1 MSPKVA
7 EDAMRELSG
16 HKHRPVMSA
25 KACCSEGP
33 DESATGA
40 PVVALAGAP
49 NVGKSTLFNLLTGA
63 RVSMGNWPGTTVSVS
78 RGVWHTHHTPG
89 APSDQDCS
97 CPEGQCHCDHM
108 ADHDRDIT
116 LIDLPGAYSI
126 DPMSPDE
133 ALTRALLVDCPPA
146 EAPDLVVVVAD
157 AAHLSRSLYLVA
169 QLRERPLRV
178 VVALT
183 MVDVARQYGIEIDT
197 WALSDK
203 LGVPVVSLDP
213 RRRRGQQTLA
223 MAVRNQLDDLPPC
236 PREIA
241 LDPAE
246 LSVGPDA
253 LPATPTD
260 TADTAGTGTADAA
273 AADEDADLAREDERF
288 AFIEDAV
295 AGGTTV
301 SGENRKTTSD
311 KIDRWVTHKVF
322 GPIIFAAVMWIVFEV
337 TTTVAA
343 PFQDWLDSFFSGPVS
358 EWTHAGLAAI
368 GLGDTWVNGLLVDGL
383 IAGVGTVLTFA
394 PLMALMFI
402 LLAILEDSGYMARA
416 AVVTD
421 RMMRRIGLPGR
432 AFIPLIVGFGCNVP
446 AISATRALPQAR
458 QRILTSLLVPFTSC
472 TARLTV
478 YVMLASTFFPK
489 MAGTVCFIMY
499 LVSIVLVVLI
509 GMALRKTLWRTMGSE
524 PLVLDLPPYQV
535 PTARLTASVTWVRL
549 KGFLRTASGIIVV
562 AVAAV
567 WLLQSIP
574 VVGGAGFGE
583 AAPEDSAFGVGA
595 SAVAPV
601 FEPAGFGSWQTSSA
615 LVVGFVAKE
624 AVLSSWAQTYAVDD
638 PEETGNETPLRA
650 KVVESF
656 EQSSGGHTYPAVWAF
671 LFFMLSYT
679 PCVATLAVQKREI
692 GIGWTLFG
700 LAMQLAVA
708 YIGAVAIFQIG
719 SLLW

>member
-1 MSPKVA
+1 MSPKIA
-7 EDAMRELSG
+7 EDAMRDLSG
-16 HKHRPVMSA
+16 RKHRSVVSA
-25 KACCSEGP
+25 KACCADGP
-33 DESATGA
+33 DETAAGA

-63 RVSMGNWPGTTVSVS
+63 RVSMGNWPGTTVTVS
-78 RGVWHTHHTPG
+78 RGVWRTRHTPG
-89 APSDQDCS
+89 SPVKVECD
-97 CPEGQCHCDHM
+97 CPEGQCSCHHM
-108 ADHDRDIT
+108 ADHQRDVT

-169 QLRERPLRV
+169 QLRERPLRL

-183 MVDVARQYGIEIDT
+183 MVDVARQRGIEVDT
-197 WALSDK
+197 WALSDRI
-203 LGVPVVSLDP
+203 GVPVVALDP
-213 RRRRGQQTLA
+213 RRRRGEQALA
-223 MAVRNQLDDLPPC
+223 MAVRNELDDLPPC

-241 LDPAE
+241 LAPE
-246 LSVGPDA
+246 EP
-253 LPATPTD
+253 
-260 TADTAGTGTADAA
+260 GTA
-273 AADEDADLAREDERF
+273 EDDDLAREDERF

-295 AGGTTV
+295 AGGTTD

-311 KIDRWVTHKVF
+311 RIDRWVTHKVF
-322 GPIIFAAVMWIVFEV
+322 GPLIFAVVMWMVFEV

-343 PFQDWLDSFFSGPVS
+343 PFQDGLDSLFSGPVS
-358 EWTHAGLAAI
+358 EWTHSGLSAI
-368 GLGDTWVNGLLVDGL
+368 GLGDSWVNGLLVDGL

-421 RMMRRIGLPGR
+421 RMMRSIGLPGR

-478 YVMLASTFFPK
+478 YVMLATTFFPG

-499 LVSIVLVVLI
+499 LISILLVVLI
-509 GMALRKTLWRTMGSE
+509 GLALRKTLWRTMGSE
-524 PLVLDLPPYQV
+524 ALVLDLPPYQL

-574 VVGGAGFGE
+574 VTGHAGFGE
-583 AAPEDSAFGVGA
+583 VAPEDSAFGVA
-595 SAVAPV
+595 AQAVAPA
-601 FEPAGFGSWQTSSA
+601 FEPTGFGSWQTSSA

-638 PEETGNETPLRA
+638 PEETGDETPLQA

-679 PCVATLAVQKREI
+679 PCVATLATQKREI
-692 GIGWTLFG
+692 GLGWTLFG
-700 LAMQLAVA
+700 LGLQLAVA
-708 YIGAVAIFQIG
+708 YLGALAIFQIG

>member
-7 EDAMRELSG
+7 EDAVRELTGRS
-16 HKHRPVMSA
+16 HKPVMSA
-25 KACCSEGP
+25 KACCAGGP
-33 DESATGA
+33 DETAAGA

-78 RGVWHTHHTPG
+78 RGIWHTHHTPG
-89 APSDQDCS
+89 APVSVECD
-97 CPEGQCHCDHM
+97 CPEGECHCDHM
-108 ADHDRDIT
+108 ADHDRDLT

-133 ALTRALLVDCPPA
+133 ALTRALLVDCPPS

-157 AAHLSRSLYLVA
+157 GAHLARSLYLAA

-178 VVALT
+178 IVALT
-183 MVDVARQYGIEIDT
+183 MVDVARRHGVEIDT
-197 WALSDK
+197 WALSEG
-203 LGVPVVSLDP
+203 LGVPVVALDP
-213 RRRRGQQTLA
+213 RRRHGEQTLA
-223 MAVRNQLDDLPPC
+223 MAVRRELDDLPPC

-241 LDPAE
+241 LPQE
-246 LSVGPDA
+246 TLSRIESGPD
-253 LPATPTD
+253 
-260 TADTAGTGTADAA
+260 GV
-273 AADEDADLAREDERF
+273 DEDVDMAREDERF
-288 AFIEDAV
+288 AFIESVV
-295 AGGTTV
+295 AGGMTST
-301 SGENRKTTSD
+301 GQDRRTLSD

-322 GPIIFAAVMWIVFEV
+322 GPLIFAAVMWIVFEV

-343 PFQDWLDSFFSGPVS
+343 PLQDWLDGFFSGPVS
-358 EWTHAGLAAI
+358 EWTHSGLSAI
-368 GLGDTWVNGLLVDGL
+368 GLGDTWVNGLLVDGV

-421 RMMRRIGLPGR
+421 RMMRAIGLPGR

-478 YVMLASTFFPK
+478 YVMLASTFFPR

-499 LVSIVLVVLI
+499 VISIVLVVLV
-509 GMALRKTLWRTMGSE
+509 GLLLRKTLWRAMGSE

-535 PTARLTASVTWVRL
+535 PTARLTAAVTWMRL
-549 KGFLRTASGIIVV
+549 KGFLKTASGIIVV

-574 VVGGAGFGE
+574 VAGHAGFGE

-595 SAVAPV
+595 QAVAPV

-638 PEETGNETPLRA
+638 PEETGQEAPLQQ
-650 KVVESF
+650 KVSQSF
-656 EQSSGGHTYPAVWAF
+656 EESSDGHPYPAVWAF

-679 PCVATLAVQKREI
+679 PCVATLATQKREI
-692 GIGWTLFG
+692 GLGWTLFG
-700 LAMQLAVA
+700 LAMQLAIAWV
-708 YIGAVAIFQIG
+708 GAVAIFQIG

>member
-7 EDAMRELSG
+7 EDAVRDLSG
-16 HKHRPVMSA
+16 HSRKPVLSA
-25 KACCSEGP
+25 KACCADGP
-33 DESATGA
+33 DEAATGA

-78 RGVWHTHHTPG
+78 RGVWHTRHTAG
-89 APSDQDCS
+89 APVEVDCD
-97 CPEGQCHCDHM
+97 CPEGECGCGHI
-108 ADHDRDIT
+108 ADHDRDLT
-116 LIDLPGAYSI
+116 LIDLPGAYSV

-133 ALTRALLVDCPPA
+133 ALTRALLVDCPPS

-157 AAHLSRSLYLVA
+157 AAHLARSLYLVA
-169 QLRERPLRV
+169 QLRELPLRII
-178 VVALT
+178 VALT
-183 MVDVARQYGIEIDT
+183 MVDVARRHGIDVDT
-197 WALSDK
+197 WALSEG
-203 LGVPVVSLDP
+203 LGVPVVALDP
-213 RRRRGQQTLA
+213 RRRHGDQTLA
-223 MAVRNQLDDLPPC
+223 MAVRRELDDLPPC

-241 LDPAE
+241 LDEEMAAVVASEDLDDDAE
-246 LSVGPDA
+246 M
-253 LPATPTD
+253 
-260 TADTAGTGTADAA
+260 
-273 AADEDADLAREDERF
+273 AREDERF
-288 AFIEDAV
+288 SFIESVV
-295 AGGTTV
+295 ASGTTS
-301 SGENRKTTSD
+301 SGQDRRTLSD
-311 KIDRWVTHKVF
+311 RIDRWVTHKVF
-322 GPIIFAAVMWIVFEV
+322 GPLIFAAVMWVVFQI

-343 PFQDWLDSFFSGPVS
+343 PFQDWLDGLFSGPVS
-358 EWTHAGLAAI
+358 EWTHTGLSAI
-368 GLGDTWVNGLLVDGL
+368 GLGDTWVDGLLVNGV

-421 RMMRRIGLPGR
+421 RMMRTIGLPGR

-458 QRILTSLLVPFTSC
+458 QRILTALLVPFTSC

-478 YVMLASTFFPK
+478 YVMLAATFFPR

-499 LVSIVLVVLI
+499 LVSILLVVVVGLL
-509 GMALRKTLWRTMGSE
+509 LRKTLWRTMGSE

-535 PTARLTASVTWVRL
+535 PTARLTAAVTWMRL

-574 VVGGAGFGE
+574 VGGHAGFGE

-595 SAVAPV
+595 RAVAPV

-624 AVLSSWAQTYAVDD
+624 AVVSSWAQTYAVAD
-638 PEETGNETPLRA
+638 PEETGQQEPLQQ
-650 KVVESF
+650 KITQSF

-671 LFFMLSYT
+671 LFFLLSYT
-679 PCVATLAVQKREI
+679 PCVATLATQKREI
-692 GIGWTLFG
+692 GLGWTLFG
-700 LAMQLAVA
+700 LSMQLAIA
-708 YIGAVAIFQIG
+708 WIGAVAIFQIG